1 MSDTQQPNH
10 VFVLMGVSGSGKSAV
25 ASGVARELGA
35 AFLDGDFLHPRAN
48 ITKMAQGHALDDD
61 DRQPWL
67 KALNDAIFAMQRT
80 NPASLLVCS
89 ALKKSYRDMLRD
101 GNKNL
106 SFLYMK
112 GDFDLIESR
121 LKARKGHFFKPQM
134 LISQFETLEEPTS
147 DEKDVHH
154 IDIKPDLEDV
164 IKNAI
169 KAIEHIQS
177 INHAEAIDHLE
188 TIDHIETV
196 DRISEGHS

>member
-10 VFVLMGVSGSGKSAV
+10 IFVLMGVSGSGKSAV

-48 ITKMAQGHALDDD
+48 ITKMAQGYALNDD

-80 NPASLLVCS
+80 NPISLLVCS

-112 GDFDLIESR
+112 GDFGLIESR
-121 LKARKGHFFKPQM
+121 LKARKEHFFKPQM
-134 LISQFETLEEPTS
+134 LISQFETLEEPNS

-154 IDIKPDLEDV
+154 IDIKPDLDEV
-164 IKNAI
+164 IKNTI
-169 KAIEHIQS
+169 KAIDHIQS
-177 INHAEAIDHLE
+177 INRD
-188 TIDHIETV
+188 
-196 DRISEGHS
+196 SEGHS

>member
-1 MSDTQQPNH
+1 MSDTQQRNH

-25 ASGVARELGA
+25 ASGIARELGA

-48 ITKMAQGHALDDD
+48 IMKMAQGHALNDD

-80 NPASLLVCS
+80 NHVSLLVCS
-89 ALKKSYRDMLRD
+89 ALKKNYRDMLRD

-112 GDFDLIESR
+112 GDFALIESR

-134 LISQFETLEEPTS
+134 LISQFETLEVPTS

-154 IDIKPDLEDV
+154 IDIKPALDEV
-164 IKNAI
+164 IKNTMHSIERTI
-169 KAIEHIQS
+169 K
-177 INHAEAIDHLE
+177 
-188 TIDHIETV
+188 TT
-196 DRISEGHS
+196 DRISKGHS

>member
-48 ITKMAQGHALDDD
+48 ITKMTQGYALNDG
-61 DRQPWL
+61 DRRPWL

-80 NPASLLVCS
+80 NHISLLVCS

-112 GDFDLIESR
+112 GDFGLIENR

-154 IDIKPDLEDV
+154 IDIKPDLDEV

-169 KAIEHIQS
+169 KTIDHIQS
-177 INHAEAIDHLE
+177 IN
-188 TIDHIETV
+188 
-196 DRISEGHS
+196 RISEGHS

>member
-1 MSDTQQPNH
+1 MSNTQQPNH

-25 ASGVARELGA
+25 ASGVARKLGA

-48 ITKMAQGHALDDD
+48 IIKMAQGHALNDD

-80 NPASLLVCS
+80 NNISLLVCS
-89 ALKKSYRDMLRD
+89 ALKKNYRDMLRN

-106 SFLYMK
+106 SFLYMQ

-134 LISQFETLEEPTS
+134 LISQFEALEEPS
-147 DEKDVHH
+147 DDEKDVHH
-154 IDIKPDLEDV
+154 IDIKPDLDEV
-164 IKNAI
+164 IKNTMT
-169 KAIEHIQS
+169 
-177 INHAEAIDHLE
+177 
-188 TIDHIETV
+188 TID
-196 DRISEGHS
+196 RITEGHS

>member
-1 MSDTQQPNH
+1 MSDTQQRNH

-25 ASGVARELGA
+25 ANGIARELGA

-48 ITKMAQGHALDDD
+48 IMKMAQGHALNDD

-80 NPASLLVCS
+80 NHVSLLVCS

-147 DEKDVHH
+147 DETDVHQ
-154 IDIKPDLEDV
+154 IDIKPALDEV
-164 IKNAI
+164 IKNTM
-169 KAIEHIQS
+169 QS
-177 INHAEAIDHLE
+177 IER
-188 TIDHIETV
+188 TIKTT
-196 DRISEGHS
+196 DRISKGHS